1 MKAVLSYIKGI
12 KEDSFFIDWEK
23 EYQEAYLS
31 EHSNLIPYL
40 IDNEK
45 FVDENMNTIK
55 WEKENNVLTLIIK
68 EKEGDTNLLYTEL
81 LLNESYNDFEI
92 VTEEVLE
99 REGVFYLLPFEENN
113 LHTLKEL
120 IGTISK
126 KELENFITMTV
137 KYFKNIEIEYL
148 DYKIVEGEK
157 NTPVPQ
163 VIIEKI
169 SQDNSLYLQ
178 INVVISTMDYEFL
191 KKNEISKTAIVNN
204 LEKKI
209 SISEIDLRK
218 LPEAVEE
225 IVKIL
230 AKLQKNIKMKSG
242 FYLDDDNL
250 IILQEKLAKEFI
262 TKELLQ
268 LASKYKVVGTDKLR
282 KYNIK
287 AVKPKVIGNFSH
299 SIDFL
304 EGEVELSL

>member
-1 MKAVLSYIKGI
+1 
-12 KEDSFFIDWEK
+12 
-23 EYQEAYLS
+23 
-31 EHSNLIPYL
+31 
-40 IDNEK
+40 
-45 FVDENMNTIK
+45 
-55 WEKENNVLTLIIK
+55 
-68 EKEGDTNLLYTEL
+68 
-81 LLNESYNDFEI
+81 
-92 VTEEVLE
+92 
-99 REGVFYLLPFEENN
+99 
-113 LHTLKEL
+113 
-120 IGTISK
+120 
-126 KELENFITMTV
+126 MTV

-287 AVKPKVIGNFSH
+287 AVKPKVIGNF
-299 SIDFL
+299 FL
-304 EGEVELSL
+304 IIAIFK